1 MIELL
6 FFRKEYTLNTP
17 MFTLKKDI
25 NYLILQWQKH
35 VQMSQSYL
43 MNIKDQK
50 MVSPGLY
57 FESSIEK
64 HEYCKWLIMH
74 VGLS

>member
-1 MIELL
+1 
-6 FFRKEYTLNTP
+6 

-25 NYLILQWQKH
+25 NYLILQWQKYA
-35 VQMSQSYL
+35 QKSQSYL

-64 HEYCKWLIMH
+64 HEYRKWLIMH
-74 VGLS
+74 VGLN

>member
-1 MIELL
+1 
-6 FFRKEYTLNTP
+6 

-25 NYLILQWQKH
+25 NYLILQWQKYA
-35 VQMSQSYL
+35 QKSQSYL

-57 FESSIEK
+57 FGSSIEK
-64 HEYCKWLIMH
+64 LEYRKWLIMH
-74 VGLS
+74 VGLN